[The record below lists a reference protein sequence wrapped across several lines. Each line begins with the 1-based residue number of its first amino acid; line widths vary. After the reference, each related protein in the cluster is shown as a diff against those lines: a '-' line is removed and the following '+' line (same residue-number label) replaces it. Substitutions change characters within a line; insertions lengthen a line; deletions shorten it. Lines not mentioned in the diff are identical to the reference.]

1 MEILH
6 CRNRWKKRFVI
17 RSDYGSTGCRQE
29 LRLDPSVSP
38 QNTCFKP
45 PLFQEPIHAHV
56 PSRCHNEFI
65 FYIIVF
71 MWFMCMF
78 GGGPCSTALQLELV
92 WFLRSGRLRM
102 RFAQRTVNMSRDP
115 KNQTVWWCDL
125 YSASCWGWCMMW
137 LNSLHSFSEDLP
149 GRGFETNQHH
159 SVSTF
164 FYSCFL
170 VVSLSDFQTSCMASK
185 WCNAKPSK
193 ARSSRSWNRCSPF
206 GLSDLSGAENFA

>member
-6 CRNRWKKRFVI
+6 CRKTWKRFAI

-65 FYIIVF
+65 FHIIVF

-102 RFAQRTVNMSRDP
+102 RFAQRTVNMSGDP
-115 KNQTVWWCDL
+115 KSQTVWSYDL
-125 YSASCWGWCMMW
+125 YLMDFTEGDAWCGGILYILFRKTCLEEEVWDKSAS
-137 LNSLHSFSEDLP
+137 FSI
-149 GRGFETNQHH
+149 H
-159 SVSTF
+159 F
-164 FYSCFL
+164 FL
-170 VVSLSDFQTSCMASK
+170 
-185 WCNAKPSK
+185 
-193 ARSSRSWNRCSPF
+193 
-206 GLSDLSGAENFA
+206 

>member
-6 CRNRWKKRFVI
+6 CRNTWKKRFAI

-29 LRLDPSVSP
+29 LRLDPSLSP

-45 PLFQEPIHAHV
+45 PLFQEPIHANV
-56 PSRCHNEFI
+56 PSRCHNDFI

-115 KNQTVWWCDL
+115 KNQTVWSCDL

-149 GRGFETNQHH
+149 GRRGLRQISIIQYPLFPI
-159 SVSTF
+159 
-164 FYSCFL
+164 
-170 VVSLSDFQTSCMASK
+170 VVSWLLVFQTSCMASK

-193 ARSSRSWNRCSPF
+193 ARSSRSWNRCSPL
-206 GLSDLSGAENFA
+206 GLSDLSGAENFT